1 MVSAE
6 MTHDVKVTVEH
17 VRDNRRGE
25 DGSSTTLWQGQAM
38 QAKIVLGTQ
47 SLNFKFDL
55 PADLQAS
62 KASSWGQQYFQIVL
76 EALGGTVKFRLPED
90 AVQAAAFPGQQIF
103 RPQFA
108 DGLPVNA
115 SKVAVRVH
123 WLAKAFSFAFAA
135 FFLWTAVTQFAIP
148 YYQSTRQK
156 PQTDTQSSP
165 ANQQPQLA
173 AGTEQLLGQAQQA
186 VREGRFADL
195 QQLLQAGVD
204 ANALDAEGQ
213 TMLMRAADRGDLK
226 SVELLLAHGAQV
238 NAKTAV
244 DQEGRGAHTALHDAI
259 RQDAVDV
266 ADALVRAGADTHAKA
281 NQLWTPMHYAAYLG
295 AVKSIRYLHRHG
307 VGIDEPFSGA
317 RGSTPLMLASQYGQ
331 VQAIR
336 VLLELGADPMR
347 KDVYNEDACGYARY
361 FKASASFEA
370 LGCR

>member
-76 EALGGTVKFRLPED
+76 EALGGTVRFRLPED
-90 AVQAAAFPGQQIF
+90 AVQSAAFPGQQIS

-173 AGTEQLLGQAQQA
+173 AGTEQLLGQAHQA

-295 AVKSIRYLHRHG
+295 AVKSIRYLHRQG

-317 RGSTPLMLASQYGQ
+317 RGSTPLMLATQYGQ